1 MSVPVLIFSAD
12 NIRGRIVLKA
22 LKHNGI
28 DARLFGNNFELL
40 DGLGEIKGHS
50 IVIFDTKQYYSGFAP
65 YSCEAREFEFLDSLR
80 VSHPRCYVIV
90 LSDASLVPMFI
101 QKGFQT
107 DLCLSDPLDP
117 ELICLK
123 VKEILFLR
131 SRAYLR
137 IGMYIGV
144 LYHMLFGERNNPYI
158 RFVKN
163 LLLSFAL
170 LLSVVLGLVGGFIV
184 WSLSDLPKIQM
195 LEEYAP
201 LESSTLYSSD
211 GEMLAELYFERRR
224 FIAYYKIPTHVKD
237 AFIAVE
243 DARFYKHHGLDFYRL
258 MGAAIENARAKSYVQ
273 GASTITQQLAKM
285 LFLKPER
292 SLTRKVKEA
301 ALSIQI
307 ESRYTKDEILGLYL
321 NQAYFGTRAYGL
333 EAAAQTY
340 FGKKAE
346 ELTVG
351 EAALL
356 AAIPKAPST
365 YSPFKDTQKALNRK
379 NLVLKMMLNQGLIT
393 GSKYDEAVAEPL
405 PSYTPRPHY
414 KAPYFVEYARANLEK
429 IYGDNLYTSGFKI
442 YTTIDY
448 KMQEAAEQAVTSGL
462 SRGLDDKTQAALLAI
477 DIKTGAIKAMVGG
490 NDFDESQ
497 FNRAT
502 QAMRQPGSSF
512 KPFVYLTAF
521 KDGLKPESTIVDTP
535 ITYYSNNGHTAW
547 TPQNYTRRY
556 YGTVSLTS
564 ALSMSLNAAT
574 VNLASKV
581 KISRVIETARSV
593 GIKSEIYPHLPS
605 AIGVSE
611 VTLMEMVYAYGSM
624 AEGVKLE
631 PRFYE
636 RIVDRYDLSSEA
648 SSQSGQRVVSQQAVE
663 AIREVLRS
671 VVENGTAR
679 AAMALRKPVY
689 GKTGTTDDYVDA
701 WFIGFDDRL
710 AVGVWVGKDDH
721 TSLGD
726 GKTGGAA
733 ALPIWIE
740 FMKSV
745 Q

>member
-1 MSVPVLIFSAD
+1 MSVPVLIFSTD
-12 NIRGRIVLKA
+12 DIRGRIVLRT
-22 LKHNGI
+22 LQHNGI
-28 DARLFGNNFELL
+28 DALLFGSNFEILE
-40 DGLGEIKGHS
+40 GLGAIKGHS
-50 IVIFDTKQYYSGFAP
+50 VVIFDTKQYYS
-65 YSCEAREFEFLDSLR
+65 REFDILDSIR
-80 VSHPRCYVIV
+80 VSHPRCSVII
-90 LSDASLVPMFI
+90 LSEAALLPMLK
-101 QKGFQT
+101 QKGFRLDHCLT
-107 DLCLSDPLDP
+107 DPIDP
-117 ELICLK
+117 EQICLK
-123 VKEILFLR
+123 VREIFFLK

-137 IGMYIGV
+137 LRTYLSV
-144 LYHMLFGERNNPYI
+144 LYHMVLGEKDNPYL
-158 RFVKN
+158 RFIKK

-170 LLSVVLGLVGGFIV
+170 LFSVVLGLSGGFIV
-184 WSLSDLPKIQM
+184 WSLSDLPKIQL

-211 GEMLAELYFERRR
+211 GELLAELYFERRR
-224 FIAYYKIPTHVKD
+224 FIPYYKIPTHVRN

-258 MGAAIENARAKSYVQ
+258 IGAAIENARAKSYVQ

-292 SLTRKVKEA
+292 SLARKIKEA

-307 ESRYTKDEILGLYL
+307 ENRYTKDEILGLYL

-333 EAAAQTY
+333 EAAAETY

-365 YSPFKDTQKALNRK
+365 YSPFKDMHKALNRK
-379 NLVLKMMLNQGLIT
+379 KLVLKMMLNQGLIT
-393 GSKYDEAVAEPL
+393 PDKYDEALTEPL

-448 KMQEAAEQAVTSGL
+448 KMQEAAEHAVVSGL
-462 SRGLDDKTQAALLAI
+462 SRGFDDKTQAALLAI

-490 NDFDESQ
+490 TGFSESQ
-497 FNRAT
+497 FNRTT
-502 QAMRQPGSSF
+502 QAMRQPGSAF
-512 KPFVYLTAF
+512 KPFIYLTAF
-521 KDGLKPESTIVDTP
+521 KDGLTPQSVIVDTP
-535 ITYYSNNGHTAW
+535 VTYYSNNGRTAW

-556 YGTVSLTS
+556 YGPVTLKS
-564 ALSMSLNAAT
+564 ALSMSLNSAT

-581 KISRVIETARSV
+581 KMSRVIETARSLGV
-593 GIKSEIYPHLPS
+593 KSDIYPHLPS

-611 VTLMEMVYAYGSM
+611 ITLMELVLAYGTM
-624 AEGVKLE
+624 ADGVKLG

-636 RIVDRYDLSSEA
+636 RVVDRYDLSSDV
-648 SSQSGQRVVSQQAVE
+648 SFSQGQRVIGQQAV
-663 AIREVLRS
+663 ACIREVLRS
-671 VVENGTAR
+671 VVERGTAR
-679 AAMALRKPVY
+679 AAMALSKPVY
-689 GKTGTTDDYVDA
+689 GKTGTTDDYADA
-701 WFIGFDDRL
+701 WFIGFDDKL
-710 AVGVWVGKDDH
+710 AVGVWVGRDDRV
-721 TSLGD
+721 SLGE

-733 ALPIWIE
+733 ALPIWME

>member
-1 MSVPVLIFSAD
+1 MTVPVLIFSTD
-12 NIRGRIVLKA
+12 SIRGKIVLKT

-28 DARLFGNNFELL
+28 EATLFGSNFELL
-40 DGLGEIKGHS
+40 EGLGAIKGHS
-50 IVIFDTKQYYSGFAP
+50 VVIFDTKHYHS
-65 YSCEAREFEFLDSLR
+65 REFEMLDSLR
-80 VSHPRCYVIV
+80 VSHPRCSV
-90 LSDASLVPMFI
+90 LILSEGALLPMFI
-101 QKGFQT
+101 QKGFSA

-117 ELICLK
+117 EQICLK
-123 VKEILFLR
+123 VREIFFIR
-131 SRAYLR
+131 SKAYLR
-137 IGMYIGV
+137 FRTYLNV
-144 LYHMLFGERNNPYI
+144 LYHMVLGEKDNPYI
-158 RFVKN
+158 RFVKK
-163 LLLSFAL
+163 LLLSFAMS
-170 LLSVVLGLVGGFIV
+170 LSVLLGLIGGFVV
-184 WSLSDLPKIQM
+184 WSLSDLPKIQL

-201 LESSTLYSSD
+201 LESSMLYSSD
-211 GEMLAELYFERRR
+211 GESLAELYFERRR
-224 FIAYYKIPTHVKD
+224 FIPYYKIPTHVRN

-243 DARFYKHHGLDFYRL
+243 DARFYSHHGLDFYRL
-258 MGAAIENARAKSYVQ
+258 IGAVIENVRAKSYVQ

-292 SLTRKVKEA
+292 TLTRKIKEA

-307 ESRYTKDEILGLYL
+307 ENRYTKDEILGLYL

-333 EAAAQTY
+333 EAASETY

-365 YSPFKDTQKALNRK
+365 YSPFKDTHKALSRK
-379 NLVLKMMLNQGLIT
+379 KLVLKMMLNQGFI
-393 GSKYDEAVAEPL
+393 SAAKYDEAVVEPL
-405 PSYTPRPHY
+405 PSYTPRANY

-442 YTTIDY
+442 YTTINY
-448 KMQEAAEQAVTSGL
+448 KMQEAAEHAVANGL
-462 SRGLDDKTQAALLAI
+462 SSGFDDKTQAALLAI
-477 DIKTGAIKAMVGG
+477 DIKTGAIRAMVGG
-490 NDFDESQ
+490 TGFGESQ

-502 QAMRQPGSSF
+502 QAMRQPGSAF
-512 KPFVYLTAF
+512 KPFIYLTAF
-521 KDGLKPESTIVDTP
+521 KDGLTPQSAIVDAP
-535 ITYYSNNGHTAW
+535 VTYYSNNGRTAW

-556 YGTVSLTS
+556 YGSVSLKS

-574 VNLASKV
+574 VNLASKL
-581 KISRVIETARSV
+581 KMSRVIETARAV
-593 GIKSEIYPHLPS
+593 GIKSEIYPHLPA

-611 VTLMEMVYAYGSM
+611 VTLMELVCAYGTM

-636 RIVDRYDLSSEA
+636 RVVDRYDLSSDV
-648 SSQSGQRVVSQQAVE
+648 SFSQGQRVISQQAV
-663 AIREVLRS
+663 AHIREVLRS
-671 VVENGTAR
+671 VVEHGTAR
-679 AAMALRKPVY
+679 AAMALSRPVY
-689 GKTGTTDDYVDA
+689 GKTGTTDDYADA
-701 WFIGFDDRL
+701 WFIGFDDKL
-710 AVGVWVGKDDH
+710 AVGVWVGRDDR
-721 TSLGD
+721 TSLGE